1 MVSLSYY
8 DYMESHG
15 HDAPRGVR
23 PPGAPS
29 AAYLLVTLG
38 FHAARELERRL
49 DPLGIEPRH
58 FGLLRLIAATEG
70 QSQQSLGDMLQ
81 IPKSR
86 MVWLV
91 DDLEQLGLVERRR
104 NPSDRR
110 ANALFLTSKGHATL
124 EAATS
129 TASTHE
135 EALLASLDTDQRRQ
149 LASLLSV
156 VAAEQGVLDSPLPG
170 QPPGRRGSAEDR

>member
-1 MVSLSYY
+1 
-8 DYMESHG
+8 MENHAQ
-15 HDAPRGVR
+15 DAPHKSRTLD
-23 PPGAPS
+23 APS
-29 AAYLLVTLG
+29 AAFLLVTLG

-49 DPLGIEPRH
+49 DPLDIEPRH
-58 FGLLRLIAATEG
+58 FGLLRTIAATEG

-104 NPSDRR
+104 NPADRR
-110 ANALFLTSKGHATL
+110 ANALFLTAKGRDIL
-124 EAATS
+124 ETATS
-129 TASTHE
+129 VAASHE
-135 EALLASLDTDQRRQ
+135 EALLASLDEDQRRQ
-149 LASLLSV
+149 LTALLSI

-170 QPPGRRGSAEDR
+170 HPPGRRASTEDR

>member
-1 MVSLSYY
+1 
-8 DYMESHG
+8 MENPG
-15 HDAPRGVR
+15 HDAPREVQMS
-23 PPGAPS
+23 GAPS

-49 DPLGIEPRH
+49 QPLGIEPRH
-58 FGLLRLIAATEG
+58 FGLLRSIAATEG
-70 QSQQSLGDMLQ
+70 QSQQLLGDMLG

-86 MVWLV
+86 IVWLV

-110 ANALFLTSKGHATL
+110 ANALFLTAKGQDIL
-124 EAATS
+124 ETS
-129 TASTHE
+129 TSVAASHE
-135 EALLASLDTDQRRQ
+135 EALLASLDEDQRRQ
-149 LASLLSV
+149 LTALLSI

-170 QPPGRRGSAEDR
+170 QPPGRRASGDDR